1 MKNKYSIGDT
11 LTFPDLLKNAEESD
25 HYEDVSYN
33 VESLFTSIPVKETID
48 YIIQKNYVKKEIK
61 PLCKKSIFIK
71 LLKKFTQECVFT
83 FNNRLIKQV
92 DGCPMGGPIS
102 AVFSDI
108 YICKMEE
115 DIVIP
120 ANLIFYK
127 RYVDDTY
134 VRRKNHETDKL
145 FIDLNSYH
153 VNIKLTLEINPNK
166 FFDTQLIRSNHGIK
180 TKVYNK
186 AKNFQ
191 CIGLQKFLI
200 SKKET
205 QLQVNCTELRE

>member
-1 MKNKYSIGDT
+1 
-11 LTFPDLLKNAEESD
+11 
-25 HYEDVSYN
+25 
-33 VESLFTSIPVKETID
+33 
-48 YIIQKNYVKKEIK
+48 
-61 PLCKKSIFIK
+61 
-71 LLKKFTQECVFT
+71 
-83 FNNRLIKQV
+83 
-92 DGCPMGGPIS
+92 MGGPIS

-108 YICKMEE
+108 YLCKMEE
-115 DIVIP
+115 NIVIP

-127 RYVDDTY
+127 RYVDDIY
-134 VRRKNHETDKL
+134 IRRKKHDIDKL